1 MGMTVTAKS
10 DESAR
15 LEADL
20 VQAAIDLVPQL
31 AERAD
36 EAELLRRLPDETVA
50 DLQAAGI
57 TTALAPRRHGGAQL
71 PLDEFGQMIEEL
83 AVGCGSTAFVASV
96 YASVGYVSALFPD
109 EAQDDIYGSD
119 NSLGILVFTP
129 GGGATPVD
137 GGYTLSGKWYFCSG
151 QHHAGWAILA
161 AMITTEDGGFD
172 VGLCAVPRA
181 ECVSGN
187 DWDVTGLIATGSDS
201 LSVTDAFVP
210 SHRVL
215 RVEDLMQG
223 RAASELTR
231 ADPYYRSLPMLT
243 LGAGFVST
251 PLGLARRAL
260 DSFKV
265 SIHKRGISYTQYG
278 RQADATVTHLQMA
291 EATMKLDQAR
301 FHSQRIIDT
310 AGLANDEVD
319 MTARWRSRTDAA
331 WGIRLC
337 KEVGDMVETASGASS
352 LRRTGP
358 IPRTVRDLHAL
369 ALHALFLES
378 TLNEMYGK
386 VLCGIDPG
394 IPFA

>member
-10 DESAR
+10 DESAL

-129 GGGATPVD
+129 GGGGTPVD
-137 GGYTLSGKWYFCSG
+137 GGYTLSGKWFFCSG

-243 LGAGFVST
+243 LGAGFVGA

-260 DSFKV
+260 DSLSA
-265 SIHKRGISYTQYG
+265 SIHKRAIAYTLYL

-310 AGLANDEVD
+310 ALLGDEVD
-319 MTARWRSRTDAA
+319 LITRWRSRADGA

-337 KEVGDMVETASGASS
+337 REVGDIVEAASGASA
-352 LRRTGP
+352 LRRSDP
-358 IPRTVRDLHAL
+358 LPRTIRDLHAL